1 MKTKLSVLPKTS
13 IRLSLKK
20 IIIYGILGTSLV
32 SVFIYLWLTYLGI
45 IGNTNKALAAQFSC
59 HFRGAIITIDNTQ
72 ISGKNNLID
81 TLVLVAITNNA
92 LKSVSN
98 VKGATS
104 QIIKSKYV

>member
-13 IRLSLKK
+13 IRLGLKK

-32 SVFIYLWLTYLGI
+32 SLFIYLGI
-45 IGNTNKALAAQFSC
+45 IGITYKDLAAQFAC
-59 HFRGAIITIDNTQ
+59 HVKGAIITIDNTQ
-72 ISGKNNLID
+72 VSVENNFID
-81 TLVLVAITNNA
+81 ILVLVTITNTA